1 MSRIASGLSRR
12 NALAAS
18 GAAMIAAPNVASG
31 QGRFPERPIRLII
44 PWAPGGSADAQ
55 LRSLGE
61 QAGRLLGQPV
71 VAENRGGA
79 GGTLH
84 ALHLAREAR
93 PDGYTLGQMHLS
105 VIRRPFLVRTPQWD
119 TTTDFTHI
127 IGLSGWL
134 FGVAVAANSRFQSWA
149 DMISFAR
156 ANPGRV
162 SFATS
167 GIATTNHLTMED
179 IMARER
185 IEMTHV
191 AFRGAAEAVPSVL
204 GGSVDMIADSS
215 VWAGPVEAGQMR
227 LLSVWT
233 AERVPRFPNVPT
245 LRELGYN
252 IVVTSNYGISGPPRM
267 DPGIVRILHDA
278 FHAALMSP
286 ENTRVRAQFDM
297 PLVYL
302 NTQEY
307 TDFVTQRA
315 AWERE
320 MVTRLGIRME

>member
-1 MSRIASGLSRR
+1 MGQPLSRR
-12 NALAAS
+12 DALAAG
-18 GAAMIAAPNVASG
+18 GAAAIAPLAAPSVARG

-105 VIRRPFLVRTPQWD
+105 VIRRPYLVRTPQWD
-119 TTTDFTHI
+119 ATTDFTHI
-127 IGLSGWL
+127 IGLTGWL
-134 FGVAVAANSRFQSWA
+134 FGVAVANNSRFQTWQ
-149 DMISFAR
+149 DMITYAR

-191 AFRGAAEAVPSVL
+191 AFRGASEAVPAVL
-204 GGSVDMIADSS
+204 GGQIDMIADSS

-233 AERVPRFPNVPT
+233 AERVARFPNTPT
-245 LRELGYN
+245 LRELGYD

-267 DPGIVRILHDA
+267 DPGIVRLLHDA
-278 FHAALMSP
+278 FHTALMGP
-286 ENTRVRAQFDM
+286 ENTRVRNQFDM

-307 TDFVTQRA
+307 TEFVVQRA
-315 AWERE
+315 AWERD

>member
-1 MSRIASGLSRR
+1 MSRVATRLSRR

-18 GAAMIAAPNVASG
+18 GAVMIATPNIASG

-55 LRSLGE
+55 LRSLSE

-93 PDGYTLGQMHLS
+93 PDGYTLGQMHFS

-149 DMISFAR
+149 DMIAFAR

-179 IMARER
+179 IMGRER

-191 AFRGAAEAVPSVL
+191 AFRGAAEAVPAVL

-233 AERVPRFPNVPT
+233 AERVARFPNVPT
-245 LRELGYN
+245 LRELGYD

-278 FHAALMSP
+278 FHTALMSP
-286 ENTRVRAQFDM
+286 ENTRVRNQFDM

-302 NTQEY
+302 NTQEF
-307 TDFVTQRA
+307 TDFVVQRA